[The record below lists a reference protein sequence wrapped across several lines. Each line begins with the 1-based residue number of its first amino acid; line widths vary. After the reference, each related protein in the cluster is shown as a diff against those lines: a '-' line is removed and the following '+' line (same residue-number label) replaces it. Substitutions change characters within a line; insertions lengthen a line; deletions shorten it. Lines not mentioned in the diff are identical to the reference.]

1 MACTIN
7 ITPKFGPNTGK
18 EVQSSLF
25 DQIIELIKDPKLAQD
40 AYEQVRTPEFIEKF
54 GDWINDPASYAAKL
68 DDNGE
73 PILVER
79 DTEAVFPGLDEPIVL
94 KHFKRESTAPTAEK
108 SVGTDNLNETP
119 NTKAQARL
127 ANVIREL
134 NQKKNEEGLTLENP
148 GDSEYKG
155 NTRNYK
161 RLTSEVKKIVG
172 KDVEL
177 ERARNAA
184 ETLYNNLRKDQQKDT
199 ITIENKELSF
209 EELVEHYERKFNTAA
224 AYGRAIHKYLEYHI
238 TKDRALLTEL
248 AYIRAAKT
256 KEKDGVVQDKI
267 DAKATNW
274 VTNENVANLLTA
286 RSGYTSSDQMA
297 AEVMI
302 HSDILGIATQVDGL
316 YSHDDN
322 TISLVDWKSGAAFLN
337 DKSTIQPM
345 PYARGK
351 DYIGNSRLNQAKLEL
366 ALRAL
371 IIKEQVPDAKFRN
384 LTVHHIER
392 NNLGKNPYRVDLQE
406 FLGILKEY
414 FKATAPEKFRELD
427 AKGLFDYKNYKDFE
441 AEADMVLTKYKHLP
455 TKDQIPALENE
466 AILLRNR
473 INTNNS
479 RNIIE
484 DKRKLGEITA
494 EILMLKDHTKGEL
507 DPDTIADSTNSTEGM
522 LKAYFGT
529 LANMS
534 NKHIQQYNALFQRS
548 RKAFLE
554 DKQKERRKA
563 DKLFKAVQDEYYR
576 KNPLKGIT
584 RDVVSFYDYKDVY
597 GFAFKFREDESVSMS
612 GFYRKTMAEAKKELA
627 NGEMTQAQYNLLEYL
642 DNTWRGTWSDVMLNT
657 AYTDRYGKEVSY
669 ARSIG
674 LIDDGSR
681 RGVVNDNGSL
691 SEMFV
696 PRLPKEMS
704 ETGEEYSGLLKPLKS
719 LYQKVK
725 MFARRN
731 FTFFEEENYYAYGE
745 DQSTFNAVKVR
756 YMGSEY
762 SIAGQQ
768 HSFNLEKM
776 HADFMVNMYQKK
788 YMDNALAMAD
798 GLKSFYEAKAE
809 VGQTARY
816 APVIEMLDKHIV
828 NTLLQELGYRQ
839 AVLTKKQITIPA
851 LYPGGKVQTINL
863 WKGLM
868 ALKNLATAKA
878 LWLKAVAGTFNG
890 LLITFQTAVNAASG
904 SISKRVLRAQGLST
918 DDIDFT
924 ISDLLFGVG
933 EMTKYYADILNPLAD
948 KRDNKMYNLLQKFNY
963 LPDNYDY
970 ASDPKELRMTK
981 NSLFRYSNLF
991 FFHSIHEEWGH
1002 GVLLAAQMRKIK
1014 MADGSNIWDSYN
1026 DDGSFKE
1033 FKEDGSRNVRGL
1045 RKGRTKA
1052 QDEVI
1057 SDLTA
1062 EELNR
1067 MYKASTLI
1075 HGAYRSWERAAIE
1088 SYVLGQWFLQ
1098 FKKYLPAI
1106 LFREW
1111 EGRHEDFNLGYFK
1124 YADENGNRKT
1134 EIVDGVELDVM
1145 EWHSAM
1151 HEGRARVMG
1160 GVLLAGL
1167 GMKSFRSPAGRGD
1180 YRFSQLSGRD
1190 KVGVVGLT
1198 TSLFFSLLFWIAL
1211 GAYFEDDEDN
1221 PYAKRFGFLAADGLQ
1236 GFNPREVLRTVK
1248 NPLAVITQL
1257 NNLADGLS
1265 QMIVS
1270 GVSGDFTG
1278 EGKLKG
1284 QNQVMKEVPFLSIQA
1299 ELERYE
1305 LVGGTER

>member
-7 ITPKFGPNTGK
+7 ITPKFGPNKGK

-25 DQIIELIKDPKLAQD
+25 DQILELVKDPQLAQD
-40 AYEQVRTPEFIEKF
+40 AYAQIRTPEFIEKF
-54 GDWINDPASYAAKL
+54 GDWINDPSSYESKL

-79 DTEAVFPGLDEPIVL
+79 DTEALFPGLEEPIVL
-94 KHFKRESTAPTAEK
+94 KHFKREPTAPTAEE

-119 NTKAQARL
+119 NTKAQAKL

-134 NQKKNEEGLTLENP
+134 NQKKNEEGLTLEDP
-148 GDSEYKG
+148 SDSEYKG
-155 NTRNYK
+155 KTRNYK

-172 KDVEL
+172 KDVEI
-177 ERARNAA
+177 ERARRAA

-199 ITIENKELSF
+199 ITIENRELNF
-209 EELVEHYERKFNTAA
+209 EELVEFYERKFNTAA

-238 TKDRALLTEL
+238 TKDRSLLTEL

-256 KEKDGVVQDKI
+256 KEKDGIVQDKI
-267 DAKATNW
+267 DEKATNW
-274 VTNENVANLLTA
+274 VTNSNVADMLVA
-286 RSGYTSSDQMA
+286 RSGYTSTDQMA

-322 TISLVDWKSGAAFLN
+322 TISLVDWKSGSAFLS
-337 DKSTIQPM
+337 DKGTIQPM
-345 PYARGK
+345 PYAVGK
-351 DYIGNSRLNQAKLEL
+351 DYVGNSKLNQAKLEV

-406 FLGILKEY
+406 YLGILKEY
-414 FKATAPEKFRELD
+414 FKATAPDKFQQLD
-427 AKGLFDYKNYKDFE
+427 AKGLFEYKNYKNFE
-441 AEADMVLTKYKHLP
+441 AEADLVLTKYKHLP
-455 TKDQIPALENE
+455 AKDQIPALENE
-466 AILLRNR
+466 AGLLRNR
-473 INTNNS
+473 LNTNNS

-484 DKRKLGEITA
+484 DKRRLGEITA

-507 DPDTIADSTNSTEGM
+507 DPDTIADSDNSAEGA

-529 LANMS
+529 LANVS

-563 DKLFKAVQDEYYR
+563 DKLFKDVQSEYYK

-584 RDVVSFYDYKDVY
+584 RDVVALYSYKDVY
-597 GFAFKFREDESVSMS
+597 GFAFKFRDDNSVSMP
-612 GFYRKTMAEAKKELA
+612 GFYRKTMAEAKQELA
-627 NGEMTQAQYNLLEYL
+627 IGEMSQAQYNLLEYL
-642 DNTWRGTWSDVMLNT
+642 DNTWRSTWSDVMLNT
-657 AYTDRYGKEVSY
+657 AYTDRYGKDISY

-681 RGVVNDNGSL
+681 KGVVDNNGSL
-691 SEMFV
+691 SEMFI

-719 LYQKVK
+719 LYQKLK
-725 MFARRN
+725 IFARRN

-756 YMGSEY
+756 YMGGEY

-839 AVLTKKQITIPA
+839 TILTKRELTIPP
-851 LYPGGKVQTINL
+851 LFEGGKAQRINY
-863 WKGLM
+863 WKALM
-868 ALKNLATAKA
+868 ALKNIATAKA
-878 LWLKAVAGTFNG
+878 LWLKVIAGTANG
-890 LLITFQTAVNAASG
+890 LLITFQTAVNAVGG
-904 SISKRVLRAQGLST
+904 SVSKRVLKAKGLDT

-924 ISDLLFGVG
+924 ISDLAFGVG
-933 EMTKYYADILNPLAD
+933 KMAGYYADILNPLAD

-991 FFHSIHEEWGH
+991 FFHAIHEEWGH
-1002 GVLLAAQMRKIK
+1002 GVLLAAQMKKIK
-1014 MADGSNIWDSYN
+1014 MPDGSSIWDSYN

-1057 SDLTA
+1057 SELTA

-1075 HGAYRSWERAAIE
+1075 HGAYRSWERPAIE

-1111 EGRHEDFNLGYFK
+1111 ESRHEDFNLGYFK
-1124 YADENGNRKT
+1124 YTDENGNRKT
-1134 EIVDGVELDVM
+1134 ETVDGVELDVM

-1151 HEGRARVMG
+1151 HEGRARAMG
-1160 GVLLAGL
+1160 GTLLAAVGV
-1167 GMKSFRSPAGRGD
+1167 KTFRSAAGRGD
-1180 YRFSQLSGRD
+1180 YRFSQLSNRD
-1190 KVGVVGLT
+1190 KVGVIGLT
-1198 TSLFFSLLFWIAL
+1198 SSAFFSLLLWIAL
-1211 GAYFEDDEDN
+1211 GAYFEDDEEN
-1221 PYAKRFGFLAADGLQ
+1221 PYYRRLDYLASDGLQ

-1257 NNLADGLS
+1257 NNLSDGLG
-1265 QMIVS
+1265 QMIMS
-1270 GVSGDFTG
+1270 GVSGDFTR

-1305 LVGGTER
+1305 LIGGTGR

>member
-25 DQIIELIKDPKLAQD
+25 DQILELVKDPQLAQD
-40 AYEQVRTPEFIEKF
+40 AYAQIRTPEFIEKF
-54 GDWINDPASYAAKL
+54 GDWINDPSSYESKL

-73 PILVER
+73 PILIER
-79 DTEAVFPGLDEPIVL
+79 DTEALFAGIEEPIVL
-94 KHFKRESTAPTAEK
+94 KHFKREPTAPTAEE

-119 NTKAQARL
+119 NTKAQAKL

-155 NTRNYK
+155 KTRNYK

-172 KDVEL
+172 KDVEI
-177 ERARNAA
+177 ERARRAA
-184 ETLYNNLRKDQQKDT
+184 ETLYSNLRKDQQKDT
-199 ITIENKELSF
+199 ITIENKELNF
-209 EELVEHYERKFNTAA
+209 EELVEFYERKFNTAA

-238 TKDRALLTEL
+238 TKDRSLLTEL
-248 AYIRAAKT
+248 AYIRSAKT
-256 KEKDGVVQDKI
+256 KEKDGIVQDKI
-267 DAKATNW
+267 DEKATNW
-274 VTNENVANLLTA
+274 VTNSNVADMLVA
-286 RSGYTSSDQMA
+286 RSGYTSTDQMA

-322 TISLVDWKSGAAFLN
+322 TISLVDWKSGSAFLS
-337 DKSTIQPM
+337 DKGTIQPM

-351 DYIGNSRLNQAKLEL
+351 DYVGNSKLNQAKLEV

-406 FLGILKEY
+406 YLGILKEY
-414 FKATAPEKFRELD
+414 FKATAPDKFQQLD

-455 TKDQIPALENE
+455 AKDQIPALENE
-466 AILLRNR
+466 ATLLRNR

-479 RNIIE
+479 RNIVE
-484 DKRKLGEITA
+484 DKKRLGEITA

-507 DPDTIADSTNSTEGM
+507 DPDTIADSTNSIEGI
-522 LKAYFGT
+522 LKGYFGT
-529 LANMS
+529 LANVS
-534 NKHIQQYNALFQRS
+534 NKHIQQYTAFFQKA
-548 RKAFLE
+548 RKNFLA
-554 DKQKERRKA
+554 DRQKERRDA
-563 DKLFKAVQDEYYR
+563 DKLFKAVQEEYYK
-576 KNPLKGIT
+576 KNPLQGIT

-597 GFAFKFREDESVSMS
+597 GFAFKFREDNSVSMP
-612 GFYRKTMAEAKKELA
+612 GFYRKTIAEAKQELA
-627 NGEMTQAQYNLLEYL
+627 SGEMSQAQYNLLEYL
-642 DNTWRGTWSDVMLNT
+642 NDTWTGTWSDVMLNT
-657 AYTDRYGKEVSY
+657 AYTDRYGKDVSY

-681 RGVVNDNGSL
+681 KGVVNNNGGL
-691 SEMFV
+691 SEMFI

-704 ETGEEYSGLLKPLKS
+704 ETGEEYSGLSRPFKS
-719 LYQKVK
+719 LYQKLK
-725 MFARRN
+725 MFAYRN

-756 YMGSEY
+756 YMGSNY

-809 VGQTARY
+809 IGQTARF
-816 APVIEMLDKHIV
+816 APVIDMLDKHIV
-828 NTLLQELGYRQ
+828 NTLLQEMGYQ
-839 AVLTKKQITIPA
+839 QTNLTKRYLTIPS
-851 LYPGGKVQTINL
+851 LYPGGKEQTISF
-863 WKGLM
+863 WKAMM
-868 ALKNLATAKA
+868 AIKNIATAKA
-878 LWLKAVAGTFNG
+878 LWLKVVAGTFNG
-890 LLITFQTAVNAASG
+890 LLIAYQTAVTAAGG
-904 SISKRVLRAQGLST
+904 SISKRVLKAQGLAT

-924 ISDLLFGVG
+924 TSDLVFGVG
-933 EMTKYYADILNPLAD
+933 EMAKYYASILNPFAD
-948 KRDNKMYNLLQKFNY
+948 KRENKMWNLLQKFNY

-970 ASDPKELRMTK
+970 ASDPKEMRMTK
-981 NSLFRYSNLF
+981 NTLFRYSNLF
-991 FFHSIHEEWGH
+991 FFHAIHEEWGH
-1002 GVLLAAQMRKIK
+1002 GVLLAAQMKRIK
-1014 MADGSNIWDSYN
+1014 MADGSSLWNSYN
-1026 DDGSFKE
+1026 NDGSFKE

-1052 QDEVI
+1052 QDEII
-1057 SDLTA
+1057 SELTA

-1067 MYKASTLI
+1067 MYKVSTLI
-1075 HGAYRSWERAAIE
+1075 HGAYRSWERPVVE

-1134 EIVDGVELDVM
+1134 EVVDGVELPLM
-1145 EWHSAM
+1145 EWHAAM
-1151 HEGRARVMG
+1151 HEGRARVLG
-1160 GVLLAGL
+1160 GTLAAAVGL
-1167 GMKSFRSPAGRGD
+1167 KSFRDPARRGD
-1180 YRFSQLSGRD
+1180 YKFSQLSGRD
-1190 KVGVVGLT
+1190 KVGVLGLT
-1198 TSLFFSLLFWIAL
+1198 SSIFFSLLFWIAL

-1221 PYAKRFGFLAADGLQ
+1221 PYARRFGYLASDGLQ

-1265 QMIVS
+1265 QMIMS
-1270 GVSGDFTG
+1270 GATGDFTR
-1278 EGKLKG
+1278 EGKFKG

-1305 LVGGTER
+1305 ILGKER